1 MFSCLTNKIVL
12 NRMINVLECINFAHV
27 IQQPHVQRPSTSG
40 LLTRDCTPWPTTLLE
55 RRLEY
60 IVNGPRQYSHEKDDG
75 TVGLRGFQMFK

>member
-1 MFSCLTNKIVL
+1 MSYKQNRTQSYSIVRIVL
-12 NRMINVLECINFAHV
+12 NRMIDVLGCINFALV

-60 IVNGPRQYSHEKDDG
+60 SVNGP
-75 TVGLRGFQMFK
+75 